1 MAGQS
6 NPWAETD
13 LLSGIKLGC
22 PENGLVM
29 ARQFSLQ
36 RVGSTYVC
44 TPPTPNHLCT
54 TAFRHLSA
62 TPPVLLHGMLHAHM
76 PRCSLCYRGADRP
89 YPTILCPG
97 IWKQSGKL
105 LICRVP

>member
-44 TPPTPNHLCT
+44 TPPNHLCI
-54 TAFRHLSA
+54 TAFRLVSSILLSSCMACFTHTCHAAVCA
-62 TPPVLLHGMLHAHM
+62 TSERIGRIQLSYVQVFG
-76 PRCSLCYRGADRP
+76 RSQESL
-89 YPTILCPG
+89 
-97 IWKQSGKL
+97 
-105 LICRVP
+105 